1 MLFADIIGNES
12 IKKALLYE
20 ANEGRVSHA
29 QLFFGAEG
37 SAKLPLAIA
46 FANYLLCENPS
57 KSDACGQCES
67 CQKVSSLVHPDLHFI
82 FPIVLDAKA
91 KIASSD
97 DRMREWIS
105 FVQKN
110 KYFDLSTWQEYL
122 EELGKNAVIGVEE
135 SRHILQKLALKS
147 YSGKYKIMIL
157 WLPEK
162 MNPSAANKLLKMLE
176 EPPEQTLFFLVSD
189 NTETILPTIMSRTQ
203 SLRVA
208 PFTVDEVATHLEKK
222 HAIDK
227 KVAKSIANLSQGNMV
242 EAIQMAQGD
251 VNQHIYF
258 DLFVKMMR
266 TAYAANAFDLMTVA
280 DELAA
285 LEKEQQKSFIKY
297 GLHLFRESIILN
309 YMKGELTNLKNE
321 EQEFLAKFAKFIN
334 NHNISELQD
343 DFNDAFYHLERN
355 ANPKILFT
363 DVVIRLTKLIKKGI

>member
-1 MLFADIIGNES
+1 MLFADIIGNDA

-46 FANYLLCENPS
+46 FANYLLCEDPT
-57 KSDACGQCES
+57 KIDACGQCDS
-67 CQKVSSLVHPDLHFI
+67 CQKVASLSHPDLHFV
-82 FPIVLDAKA
+82 FPIVLDSKA

-97 DRMREWIS
+97 DRMREWIN

-110 KYFDLSTWQEYL
+110 KYFDLNTWQEYL

-135 SRHILQKLALKS
+135 SRDILQKLALKS

-162 MNPSAANKLLKMLE
+162 MNASAANKLLKMLE

-203 SLRVA
+203 SLRIA
-208 PFTVDEVATHLEKK
+208 PFTVDEVAIHLEK
-222 HAIDK
+222 ALALDK
-227 KVAKSIANLSQGNMV
+227 KIAKSIANLSQGNMV
-242 EAIQMAQGD
+242 EAIQIAQGD
-251 VNQHIYF
+251 VNQTIYF

-266 TAYAANAFDLMTVA
+266 TAYAANAFDLMSVA

-309 YMKGELTNLKNE
+309 YMKGELTNLKDE
-321 EQEFLAKFAKFIN
+321 EQAFLSKFAKFIN

>member
-1 MLFADIIGNES
+1 MLFADIIGNEP

-46 FANYLLCENPS
+46 FANYLLCDEPT
-57 KSDACGQCES
+57 KKDACGQCES
-67 CQKVSSLVHPDLHFI
+67 CQKVLSLVHPDLHFV
-82 FPIVLDAKA
+82 FPIVLDSKA

-162 MNPSAANKLLKMLE
+162 MNTAAANKLLKMLE

-203 SLRVA
+203 SLRIA
-208 PFTVDEVATHLEKK
+208 PFTINEVAEHLEKSL
-222 HAIDK
+222 AIDK
-227 KVAKSIANLSQGNMV
+227 KIAKSIANLSQGNMV

-266 TAYAANAFDLMTVA
+266 TAYAANAFDLMMVA

-321 EQEFLAKFAKFIN
+321 EQEFLSKFAKFIN

-343 DFNDAFYHLERN
+343 DFNEAFYHLERN

-363 DVVIRLTKLIKKGI
+363 DIVIRLTKLIKKGI